1 MNSHLKYISLG
12 NTHYGVER
20 LAQNKNAR
28 TQWIRANSMS
38 TELDTSFF
46 YSLSYKS
53 ASQASVIL

>member
-1 MNSHLKYISLG
+1 MNKSQLL
-12 NTHYGVER
+12 
-20 LAQNKNAR
+20 
-28 TQWIRANSMS
+28 MS